1 MWFIEPVFSNWVS
14 NHYIAVL
21 IVMEKIKDSIFKFL
35 RLDNLVENLSGYF
48 ETRVELIKIEVREE
62 IAKVLSRALMIGVF
76 LLLSLLFI
84 LFVSFG
90 LANYLNDYFKNSHS
104 GYWIVA
110 AIYGVPGL
118 LIFLLR
124 GRISQYFEQLL
135 IAQTKKKQK

>member
-1 MWFIEPVFSNWVS
+1 
-14 NHYIAVL
+14 
-21 IVMEKIKDSIFKFL
+21 MEKIKDSIFKFL

-48 ETRVELIKIEVREE
+48 ETRVELVKLEIREE
-62 IAKVLSRALMIGVF
+62 LAKILSHALTIGV
-76 LLLSLLFI
+76 LLFLSLLFV
-84 LFVSFG
+84 LFVSLG
-90 LANYLNDYFKNSHS
+90 LANYLNNYFNNFSS

-124 GRISQYFEQLL
+124 GKISHYFEQRL

>member
-1 MWFIEPVFSNWVS
+1 
-14 NHYIAVL
+14 
-21 IVMEKIKDSIFKFL
+21 MEKIKDSIFKFL

-62 IAKVLSRALMIGVF
+62 TAKVLSHALMIGVL
-76 LLLSLLFI
+76 LLLSLLFV

-124 GRISQYFEQLL
+124 SRISQYFEQLL